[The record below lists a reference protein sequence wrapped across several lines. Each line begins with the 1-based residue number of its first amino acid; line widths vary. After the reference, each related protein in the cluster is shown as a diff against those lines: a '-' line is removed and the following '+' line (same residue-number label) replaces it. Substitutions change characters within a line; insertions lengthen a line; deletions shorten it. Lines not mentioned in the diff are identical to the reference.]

1 MSIVK
6 NGRISRSDQQ
16 TVRSDLVPETNQ
28 FFLPCIFGDF
38 EPFPKDLGTIIQHL
52 LPRKQI
58 PEMMLFWIYLLSNM
72 AILGNVKFQCGI
84 YYKVDVS
91 GPGKPTHTNQQAAR
105 WVAFSAH
112 VARCVSTTST
122 ISQLCSPCRLGMA
135 TRLAAAF
142 SKTLRNVLTL
152 GIQSPCQ
159 MMIGVRCIIC
169 IVTSSARYLGSIH
182 FSIPAPSSRGAN

>member
-1 MSIVK
+1 
-6 NGRISRSDQQ
+6 
-16 TVRSDLVPETNQ
+16 
-28 FFLPCIFGDF
+28 
-38 EPFPKDLGTIIQHL
+38 
-52 LPRKQI
+52 
-58 PEMMLFWIYLLSNM
+58 MLFWIYLLSNM

-159 MMIGVRCIIC
+159 MMIGVYNMYSHLLSKIFRFHSFFY
-169 IVTSSARYLGSIH
+169 TSTFKSGCQLNPSGMVNWH
-182 FSIPAPSSRGAN
+182 PETEPLPAPKLEGGGIEKWIRRIAETS